1 MQQLKFK
8 IINVIGITWNLEVK
22 ALTLRKKINFFL
34 LNAIY
39 L

>member
-22 ALTLRKKINFFL
+22 ALTLRKINFFL